1 MTAAAGLERIV
12 VGVDGSEAA
21 AAALAWAGRLARRV
35 GAEVVVAHAF
45 RPDESEVPP
54 DRYDELQAQAQAET
68 RLADEW
74 TTPLADSGAPYRT
87 LLLSGAPDVLLNT
100 AETEHADLLV
110 VGPRGHGRFA
120 SFHIGSVAHYL
131 AHHTTRPL
139 AIVPAPGAAAPLERI
154 VIGVDG
160 SPGSMGAARWC
171 TRLALSVDAEVIAVC
186 ALEPHPSWWPETTLD
201 RCDERLGG
209 AWTAPL
215 HDAGVKV
222 HPVVRAGIHP
232 VEALSATATD
242 EQAGLVVVGAKGIG
256 GFLGLRLGRVP
267 AQLVHHT
274 QLPVVIV
281 PVPSA
286 APNLP

>member
-1 MTAAAGLERIV
+1 MTAAAGLKRIV

-45 RPDESEVPP
+45 QPEESEVPL
-54 DRYDELQAQAQAET
+54 DRYDELQAQAET
-68 RLADEW
+68 RLAGEW
-74 TTPLADSGAPYRT
+74 TTPLTDSGAPYRI
-87 LLLSGAPDVLLNT
+87 LLLSGAPDVLLNA

-120 SFHIGSVAHYL
+120 GLHIGSVAHYL
-131 AHHTTRPL
+131 ARHTTRPL
-139 AIVPAPGAAAPLERI
+139 AIVPAPRAATPLERI

-171 TRLALSVDAEVIAVC
+171 ARLAVSVDAEVIAVC
-186 ALEPHPSWWPETTLD
+186 ALEPHPSWWPEPTLAT
-201 RCDERLGG
+201 CEERLGG

-222 HPVVRAGIHP
+222 RPVVRAGTHP
-232 VEALSATATD
+232 VEALSVTAIE
-242 EQAGLVVVGAKGIG
+242 EQAGLVAVGAKGIG

-281 PVPSA
+281 PAPSA